1 MSLYRQFGAPWIR
14 NDVHE
19 KLKIMPEPQIGA
31 LFDAEIA
38 GVSDRPNGS
47 IYYVTKVPDL
57 IGFRDRKYIDH
68 TATHRHRD
76 IGDLM
81 RYAALVE
88 YSDSMDFGAHR
99 MLSDAQRKVR
109 VRWPDELLFALA
121 QYIYSLQPPLNPNPS
136 GVFSE
141 KGKAVFA
148 KAGCAGC
155 HTPPL
160 YTNNKLTLAAGYAAP
175 ADHPL
180 QADIMP
186 VSVGTDASLAL
197 KTRKGTGLYKVP
209 SLKGVWYRGL
219 YGHDGAA
226 ASLEE
231 WFDPARL
238 RDDYVP
244 GGFKGAGVKS
254 RAIKG
259 HEFGLEL
266 LPDEKVALIAF
277 LRTL

>member
-1 MSLYRQFGAPWIR
+1 MSLYRQFGVPWIK
-14 NDVHE
+14 NDIHE
-19 KLKIMPEPQIGA
+19 KLKTMPEQEIGA
-31 LFDAEIA
+31 LFGAEIA

-57 IGFRDRKYIDH
+57 IGIRDRKFIDH
-68 TATHRHRD
+68 TATHQHRN

-88 YSDSMDFGAHR
+88 YSDSMDFGVYR
-99 MLSDAQRKVR
+99 MLSDRQRKVR

-121 QYIYSLQPPLNPNPS
+121 QYIYSLQPPRNPNPS
-136 GVFSE
+136 GELSE

-160 YTNNKLTLAAGYAAP
+160 YTNNRLTLAAGYQPP

-180 QADIMP
+180 HADIVP
-186 VSVGTDASLAL
+186 ISVGTDPSLAL

-219 YGHDGAA
+219 YGHEGAV

-231 WFDPARL
+231 WLDAARL
-238 RDDYVP
+238 REDYVP
-244 GGFKGAGVKS
+244 TGFRGAGVRS

-259 HEFGLEL
+259 HEFGLA
-266 LPDEKVALIAF
+266 LPTEEKKALIAF
-277 LRTL
+277 LKTL